1 LGKAFPVGL
10 PRRQRYNELVRR
22 TKIVCTLGPA
32 SDTPELIDRLIAAG
46 LDCARLNFSHGD
58 HASHRAMAE
67 KVRAASKRA
76 QRPVAILADL
86 CGPKMRI
93 GTFPAGPIQLEPGA
107 EFTLTTRKVPG
118 DANQV
123 SITYALLP
131 RDVQPGDHVLLD
143 DGLLRLEVTG
153 TTETD
158 VRTRVV
164 EGGALSDRKGLNV
177 PGAGLSAPA
186 LTDKDKVDLAFAV
199 DELRVDYVALSFVR
213 SAADVRE
220 AQALAKGTPVIAKI
234 EKPEAIRELGAIADQ
249 ADGIMV
255 ARGDLGVELGSEKV
269 PLIQKRIIRET
280 NLRGK
285 LVITATQM
293 LDSMIR
299 NPRPTRAEAADVA
312 NAVMDGTDAVMLSGE
327 TASGSYPV
335 ESVMMM
341 NAIITEVERESL
353 ETLSRQVREVKVVA
367 NADWSFPE
375 SAARAAAVL
384 CTHIPLKAVVSF
396 TKDGVSAMLL
406 SEHRPKS
413 PIVAITE
420 DPRVARRLALGW
432 GIIPRLEVPPETL
445 EETLR
450 IASSVLARE
459 GLCRT
464 GESFAMVFAWPLS
477 GGTNSV
483 KLHTL

>member
-1 LGKAFPVGL
+1 MPE
-10 PRRQRYNELVRR
+10 RYNRLVRR

-32 SDTPELIDRLIAAG
+32 SSAPEVIDRLIAAG

-58 HASHRAMAE
+58 HAGHRAMAQ
-67 KVRAASKRA
+67 KVRAAAKRA
-76 QRPVAILADL
+76 GRPVAILADL

-93 GTFPAGPIQLEPGA
+93 GTFPGGPVHLEPGA
-107 EFTLTTRKVPG
+107 EFTLTTRPVPG
-118 DANQV
+118 DASKV
-123 SITYALLP
+123 SITYEPLP
-131 RDVQPGDHVLLD
+131 RDVKPGDHVLLD
-143 DGLLRLEVTG
+143 DGLLRLEVIE

-158 VRTRVV
+158 VRTRVLD
-164 EGGALSDRKGLNV
+164 GGVLSDKKGLNV
-177 PGAGLSAPA
+177 PGAALSTPA
-186 LTDKDKVDLAFAV
+186 LTEKDKLDLAFAV
-199 DELRVDYVALSFVR
+199 DELEVDYIALSFVR

-220 AQALAKGTPVIAKI
+220 AQALSKGTPIIAKI
-234 EKPEAIRELGAIADQ
+234 EKPEAVRELGAIADQ
-249 ADGIMV
+249 ADGLMV

-269 PLIQKRIIRET
+269 PLIQKRMIRET
-280 NLRGK
+280 NRRGK

-335 ESVMMM
+335 ESVQMMS
-341 NAIITEVERESL
+341 AIIREVEREWI
-353 ETLSRQVREVKVVA
+353 ETLSREVREVKVVPHE
-367 NADWSFPE
+367 DWSFPE

-384 CTHIPLKAVVSF
+384 CTHIPLKAVVCF
-396 TKDGVSAMLL
+396 TKDGTSAMLL
-406 SEHRPKS
+406 SEYRPKS
-413 PIVAITE
+413 PIVAITQ
-420 DPRVARRLALGW
+420 DPRVASRLALGW
-432 GIIPRLEVPPETL
+432 GVIPRLEVPPESL

-464 GESFAMVFAWPLS
+464 GESFAMVFGWPLS
-477 GGTNSV
+477 GRTNSL